1 MGTNSDLYLIGIAVL
16 IFLIIVFLY
25 LRKISN
31 SGKLKVKIEEVP
43 ESFKEDKSLEIEG
56 QQAFEFN
63 EEEIKSYE
71 EDQELAILNLISVD
85 RSMFDNDQVYGFLTN
100 YGAILKNNY
109 FSYQDINGNEIFR
122 VANALNPGTFENDTK
137 TFAIVA
143 ASNLSL
149 TNDPVDAVK
158 QMLTHDPDYSKI
170 TEKRISKFLYN
181 DEMPDPDL
189 IIRTSGEQRISNFL
203 LWQSA
208 YSEFLFLEELWPDF
222 SRQSL
227 HKAIREYQNR
237 TRRFGDL

>member
-1 MGTNSDLYLIGIAVL
+1 MGTNSDLYLIGIAIL

-25 LRKISN
+25 IRKISN

-43 ESFKEDKSLEIEG
+43 ESFKEDKSIEIEG

-71 EDQELAILNLISVD
+71 DDQELAILNLISVD
-85 RSMFDNDQVYGFLTN
+85 KSMFDNDQVYGFLTN

-122 VANALNPGTFENDTK
+122 VANALNPGTFDNDTK

-149 TNDPVDAVK
+149 TTDPVNAVK
-158 QMLTHDPDYSKI
+158 HLIEFSVSFSEKFHASICDEERAPITKQMISHIESRAQDI
-170 TEKRISKFLYN
+170 ARIKQVQ
-181 DEMPDPDL
+181 
-189 IIRTSGEQRISNFL
+189 TSTKKEV
-203 LWQSA
+203 
-208 YSEFLFLEELWPDF
+208 E
-222 SRQSL
+222 
-227 HKAIREYQNR
+227 
-237 TRRFGDL
+237 